1 MGKRIVSVIM
11 FMILMLSGVFYIQV
25 SAKTVNKSLL
35 AEQAKGKAPNVKVY
49 MTGEDMTSESAVS
62 GSVEDI
68 ALTQS
73 GDIKTFDE
81 TGESLR
87 YIILFDNSG
96 SINKVQFDEAK
107 NQLKNL
113 RQNMKNNDEMLL
125 YTVGTIDVSSDKT
138 DVFGRTALASE
149 TDKVEDD
156 NLLIDDIEY
165 ISSRD
170 GKTILYKS
178 INQVIEEQSSQTSI
192 DSLRTVIL
200 IITDGEDDSDD
211 INGRDND
218 KDTTLTNVINS
229 SIPVYGILLNNTA
242 KVSNEEKIIFTKN
255 QILNPDN
262 GHGYYCNCSDDPTVE
277 KVDEGFA
284 DIDSILRKG
293 TYVVNLV
300 TDNNKTTVGK
310 KELNLTV
317 NNQSINPVI
326 LDYSDYEQDKD
337 APTISGNIKK
347 ESRNS
352 ITFTLD
358 DTNGVND
365 KDASDATHYSIQMK
379 SEGKDKEKDKDKE
392 GKVWTIDQVNVNRN
406 GTAVTVTLT
415 LKEDDLYNGDYTLT
429 IDGIKDE
436 SQDQNAMVKV
446 KGEFSVDDG
455 LDAKS
460 EARKEFIQKY
470 WWILLIVLI
479 VTIGIIIIIIAK
491 KKAVKI
497 INKEVDYGKINQSDS
512 MLVRL
517 TITDRTGTV
526 KDVEW
531 NIEGS
536 LFVGRSDICNIFF
549 DDDRL
554 SKQHF
559 VLEVNKTGCYIEDL
573 ESTNG
578 TFVNGVKMTNRRLL
592 LDGDIITAGREKIEF
607 HAPKNGIP
615 LSDEDSTILED
626 YDQ

>member
-1 MGKRIVSVIM
+1 MGKRTVSITM
-11 FMILMLSGVFYIQV
+11 FLILMLSGLFQGQV
-25 SAKTVNKSLL
+25 NAKTVNKSLL

-68 ALTQS
+68 TLTQS

-96 SINKVQFDEAK
+96 SINMTQFDEAK

-113 RQNMKNNDEMLL
+113 RQSIKNNDEMQL
-125 YTVGTIDVSSDKT
+125 YTVGTMDVSSDKT
-138 DVFGRTALASE
+138 DVFGRTAAASE
-149 TDKVEDD
+149 TDKVEAD
-156 NLLIDDIEY
+156 NQLIDDIEY

-218 KDTTLTNVINS
+218 KDTTLKNVINS

-242 KVSNEEKIIFTKN
+242 KVSNEEKIVFTKN

-262 GHGYYCNCSDDPTVE
+262 GHGYYCNCSDDPTAE
-277 KVDEGFA
+277 KVVQGFE

-317 NNQSINPVI
+317 NNQSINPVN

-337 APTISGNIKK
+337 APTISGSIKK
-347 ESRNS
+347 DSRNS

-358 DTNGVND
+358 DANGVNE
-365 KDASDATHYSIQMK
+365 KDAADATHYSVQLN
-379 SEGKDKEKDKDKE
+379 SEDKDGE
-392 GKVWTIDQVNVNRN
+392 AKVWTIDQVNVNRN

-429 IDGIKDE
+429 VDGIKDE
-436 SQDQNAMVKV
+436 SQDQNPMVKV
-446 KGEFSVDDG
+446 KGKFSVDDG

-470 WWILLIVLI
+470 WWILLIALI
-479 VTIGIIIIIIAK
+479 VIIGIIIIIIAK
-491 KKAVKI
+491 KKAIKVIK
-497 INKEVDYGKINQSDS
+497 KEVDYGELNRSDT

-517 TITDRTGTV
+517 TITDRTGAV

-536 LFVGRSDICNIFF
+536 LFVGRSDICNIYF

-559 VLEVNKTGCYIEDL
+559 VLEVNKMGCYIEDL

-578 TFVNGVKMTNRRLL
+578 TYVNGVKMTNRRLL
-592 LDGDIITAGREKIEF
+592 LDGDVITAGRERIEF
-607 HAPKNGIP
+607 HSPKNGVP
-615 LSDEDSTILED
+615 FNDEDSTILED
-626 YDQ
+626 IDQ